1 MAVALDSEVLMEG
14 HFRKQ
19 TEESGKSFRRRARWR
34 SSLTKKAIRCPNA
47 DSSHTAPSSL
57 STPPPTSPHSVC
69 TNPPLCVLVIHSIA
83 CYVRLVQQFMVFDPQ
98 TCVFVVLNPSQNRH
112 KYQPTVV
119 NCIEHCVVHRT
130 VSNVIKLNRI
140 SDMMTYSGCGNVDWV
155 QPLWVCLAQ
164 SVRC

>member
-1 MAVALDSEVLMEG
+1 MGIEKIDGSHGTLVGSRDVRTVTYKLVAPGVM
-14 HFRKQ
+14 
-19 TEESGKSFRRRARWR
+19 
-34 SSLTKKAIRCPNA
+34 
-47 DSSHTAPSSL
+47 
-57 STPPPTSPHSVC
+57 
-69 TNPPLCVLVIHSIA
+69 
-83 CYVRLVQQFMVFDPQ
+83 
-98 TCVFVVLNPSQNRH
+98 PSQNRH